1 MATIRTSDFLS
12 TEVCFIDFSKS
23 LDGGFHFLNCY
34 CHFQSQIAENKA
46 PIHSLPSAPNK
57 DGLSV

>member
-12 TEVCFIDFSKS
+12 TEVCFTDFLKS
-23 LDGGFHFLNCY
+23 LDGGLHFLNCY

-46 PIHSLPSAPNK
+46 QTDPLPSAPK
-57 DGLSV
+57 GGLSV